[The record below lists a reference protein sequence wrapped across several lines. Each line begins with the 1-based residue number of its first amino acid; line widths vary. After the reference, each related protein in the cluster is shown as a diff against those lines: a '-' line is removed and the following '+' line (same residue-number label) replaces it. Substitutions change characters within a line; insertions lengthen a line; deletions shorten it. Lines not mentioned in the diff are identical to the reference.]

1 MGSRDIV
8 HIATSG
14 TWQWHATTLGGDS
27 SQRGIT
33 GTLLTSRQ
41 RRLCL
46 QSWGEL
52 KRVQVALNEPERLSS
67 KLLRQFQSARSADG
81 VTETLDQSARTI
93 ELAAAFESAVQ
104 THLKLTSVLYLTEDE
119 QKYKARKAGVKPDP
133 TPDFLIDSGANL
145 VVGGVDVRW
154 IEVKNFFGSTLGY
167 HGKELLKQLTNY
179 CDLYGP
185 GAVIFS
191 LGAGE
196 SVRQVLPPDVL
207 VLASPGGGG
216 PPPR

>member
-1 MGSRDIV
+1 MQTR
-8 HIATSG
+8 
-14 TWQWHATTLGGDS
+14 
-27 SQRGIT
+27 
-33 GTLLTSRQ
+33 
-41 RRLCL
+41 
-46 QSWGEL
+46 L
-52 KRVQVALNEPERLSS
+52 KRT
-67 KLLRQFQSARSADG
+67 G
-81 VTETLDQSARTI
+81 VL
-93 ELAAAFESAVQ
+93 F
-104 THLKLTSVLYLTEDE
+104 LTEGE
-119 QKYKARKAGVKPDP
+119 QKTKASKAGVRSNP
-133 TPDFLIDSGANL
+133 TPDFLIDPEADF
-145 VVGGVDVRW
+145 VVGGAKVGW

-167 HGKELLKQLTNY
+167 HGKELLKQRTNY